1 MSWNAKERERKFKKW
16 LFTDGGLG
24 HSTSDVYC
32 SRLKSIEKHY
42 RKINGV
48 CFSIFEC
55 KDINKLVELENL
67 YDSKG
72 LYSEIGAGVP
82 TSALK
87 KYIEFCESGYSN
99 ASSVENPEDIDLTC
113 HITDA
118 FFKDLFLKNLDN
130 ILPGYKLSR
139 KAQDPNHKTII
150 LENEKEKSVIVAI
163 LERGKADNA
172 IFNDLNEP
180 LKNMKKLF
188 GREGKTVKGLI
199 VCDKIDET
207 LKISCESR
215 PEIEIKTYDIGLSLK

>member
-87 KYIEFCESGYSN
+87 
-99 ASSVENPEDIDLTC
+99 
-113 HITDA
+113 
-118 FFKDLFLKNLDN
+118 N
-130 ILPGYKLSR
+130 ILNFA
-139 KAQDPNHKTII
+139 KAVT
-150 LENEKEKSVIVAI
+150 LMRV
-163 LERGKADNA
+163 L
-172 IFNDLNEP
+172 
-180 LKNMKKLF
+180 
-188 GREGKTVKGLI
+188 
-199 VCDKIDET
+199 
-207 LKISCESR
+207 LKIL
-215 PEIEIKTYDIGLSLK
+215 KTLT